1 MSGFRDVIKGFFS
14 TLFGIGR
21 DPDEEFIFFWDDEE
35 DTKIKSEEFSF
46 IETFRTN
53 RTEITIA
60 LALILI
66 IVSLIFN
73 DTDNLWVTIVPLYI
87 SLFLLALSFYYLQI
101 RYKDP
106 MEMVNSTMNRLKDMD
121 LTDTG
126 EFLYVRNAHESLQNL
141 EVFRSNMSEITSK
154 LDDTAIELMNSLFLV
169 EEKFRSVEF
178 VIDNVSSLIDTS
190 GMSTANYQEIKFYT
204 NRISTGVDS
213 FTSVFDESLNSTADV
228 VSVVKSIGKQINM
241 LALNA
246 GIEAAR
252 AGEMGIGFE
261 VVSDNLRRLSQH
273 AVTTTSDMKTI
284 RSSINTDA
292 RTALETITESMNVL
306 VNNIDNTYI
315 SVSSVNNDLY
325 QVKQNLVSIAEDMA
339 NVQHLINII
348 GTELQRIKN

>member
-1 MSGFRDVIKGFFS
+1 MSGFRGVVKGFFS

-21 DPDEEFIFFWDDEE
+21 NPDDEFIFFWDDEE
-35 DTKIKSEEFSF
+35 DTEIKSKQFSF
-46 IETFRTN
+46 TKTINEN
-53 RTEITIA
+53 RTEVTLS
-60 LALILI
+60 LALVLI

-73 DTDNLWVTIVPLYI
+73 NSDSVWLTTIPIYI
-87 SLFLLALSFYYLQI
+87 SLLLLVLTFYYLQI

-106 MEMVNSTMNRLKDMD
+106 LEMVSSTMDRLKEMD
-121 LTDTG
+121 FTDTG
-126 EFLYVRNAHESLQNL
+126 DFLYVRNAHDSLQNL
-141 EVFRSNMSEITSK
+141 EVFRSTMSEITSK

-178 VIDNVSSLIDTS
+178 VIDNVSALIDSS
-190 GMSTANYQEIKFYT
+190 GMSTANYQEIKYYT

-213 FTSVFDESLNSTADV
+213 FTSVFDESLNSNEDV

-273 AVTTTSDMKTI
+273 AVTTTSEMKTI
-284 RSSINTDA
+284 RSSINTEA
-292 RTALETITESMNVL
+292 RTALETITQSMNTL
-306 VNNIDNTYI
+306 VGNIDNSYI
-315 SVSSVNNDLY
+315 SVTSVNNELY